1 MNDNNSNGSQ
11 RPIWFYVLV
20 VVLAVGFGVPVLN
33 FIGSL
38 SSSLFSILIL
48 VIIALLLI
56 SLLRRSDSKKL
67 TSGGFDIETCSD
79 IRSLDINL
87 GAGMFV
93 IEQGESFKMDGNLK
107 SSVENGVWTV
117 FGNITDN
124 ISEPKITT
132 ITVPHYFTA
141 EKASIKL
148 GAGNLL
154 IKALSAY
161 EMSLDVSVGN
171 MEAMGLYSKN
181 IDLKCGVGRMKADA
195 SLHGDVTINCGMGET
210 SLHLTNRSEEFN
222 IKASVGL
229 GKVFAGGRE
238 INGSG
243 QNCTDNGAPYNMNI
257 KCGMGSVR
265 IDFGG
270 IA

>member
-1 MNDNNSNGSQ
+1 MNDNNS

-20 VVLAVGFGVPVLN
+20 VVLAVGFGVPILN
-33 FIGSL
+33 FIGVL
-38 SSSLFSILIL
+38 SSSIFSILIL
-48 VIIALLLI
+48 VVIAVVLIKLLKRSNNEQLI
-56 SLLRRSDSKKL
+56 SESHN
-67 TSGGFDIETCSD
+67 IETCSD
-79 IRSLDINL
+79 IHSIDLSL

-93 IEQGESFKMDGNLK
+93 IEQGESFKIDGNLK
-107 SSVENGVWTV
+107 SSVEGGVWTI

-124 ISEPKITT
+124 MTEHKITT

-141 EKASIKL
+141 ERANIKL

-154 IKALSAY
+154 IKGLSAY
-161 EMSLDVSVGN
+161 EMSLEVSMGN

-181 IDLKCGVGRMKADA
+181 LDMKCGIGRMKADA
-195 SLHGDVTINCGMGET
+195 SLHGDVTVNCGMGET
-210 SLHLTNRSEEFN
+210 TLRLTNRAEEFN
-222 IKASVGL
+222 CKASVGL
-229 GKVFAGGRE
+229 GKVTAGGRD

-243 QNCTDNGAPYNMNI
+243 QTCTDNGAPYNMDI

-270 IA
+270 IV